1 MKTIDDAADASKYDT
16 EHKLKIRR
24 IYERIPS
31 NMENKKKRIT
41 VQAIEGKKE
50 VNYLIDDYDSLSV
63 VPLSPFTISCF
74 LAPLRRKPK
83 ISSFRLS
90 GGGSSGSGRSRV
102 SWR

>member
-50 VNYLIDDYDSLSV
+50 VDYLIDDYDSLSV
-63 VPLSPFTISCF
+63 VPLEVKSGKNYTSRRENSPAAGRFHPGQRPGSHF
-74 LAPLRRKPK
+74 LR
-83 ISSFRLS
+83 
-90 GGGSSGSGRSRV
+90 
-102 SWR
+102 